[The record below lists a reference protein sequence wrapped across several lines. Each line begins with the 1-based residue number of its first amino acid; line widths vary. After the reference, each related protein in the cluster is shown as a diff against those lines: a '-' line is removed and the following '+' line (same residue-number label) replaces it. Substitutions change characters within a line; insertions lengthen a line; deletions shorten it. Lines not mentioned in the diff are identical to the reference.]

1 MKLILASASTRRAE
15 ILRAAQIP
23 FETLP
28 TNIDESR
35 RPGESVEAMVLR
47 LAEAKVRTGTARSN
61 ARGESAIVIGADTV
75 VDLDGEA
82 LGKPGSALVAAEM
95 LRKLSGKTHRVLTG
109 LALARLPGG
118 DTRVELETT
127 QVRFVPLSE
136 EEIARYVATDEPLD
150 KAGAYA
156 IQGAAGRF
164 VERIDGCYFNVVGL
178 PLARLYRMLKQMGW
192 QPGEEKEN
200 EKGGQ

>member
-1 MKLILASASTRRAE
+1 
-15 ILRAAQIP
+15 
-23 FETLP
+23 
-28 TNIDESR
+28 
-35 RPGESVEAMVLR
+35 MVLR
-47 LAEAKVRTGTARSN
+47 LAEAKARTGAARSN
-61 ARGESAIVIGADTV
+61 TRREPAIVIGADTV

-82 LGKPGSALVAAEM
+82 LGKPGSSRVAAEM

-109 LALARLPGG
+109 LALAPLPDG